1 MWYVIKTDFGKEHN
15 AKEELSKVPQISARL
30 PLRRVTTSTKGKK
43 QSVRF
48 KPLIDGILF
57 IHVLKKDTG
66 ILKAMMKGS
75 GFFIHKD
82 GTQYESNAHLLS
94 YSSEAITLDER
105 LSMAKVPEQSMRLFS
120 ILNSQKEAEKSLED
134 VEIIDSK
141 TYKEIESEYDTVCM
155 VNGPFFKFQGVIRQ
169 VKRNGK
175 KDHRLFIRTGS
186 CAVSISNIRKFN
198 YLIVREAPNGENA
211 KKVNTW
217 RFIDYLIGKLQATYF
232 TNDAGPAL
240 RNILLNL
247 SKGKAMD
254 DVKRML
260 LVSSLVEKD
269 NDRRNSLALQAAFIE
284 NANST
289 TESVLEALNSYF
301 INSDESVSMGL
312 KDLVPNVQLRPF
324 LTPTPGKEIGK
335 DGIYTLLEHKDFTE
349 IILNLD
355 LTKVFIDKKY
365 KFPYGLKPKKGDFTY
380 YAHIGVK
387 KDDECKSLIFFVNWS
402 GFMDEYHKMEKEG
415 KNRLKSDMIKR
426 GHVYMPELL
435 NSNTDFYVSPELAGF
450 KKELKDI
457 NIEKIVRMLHAYQDA
472 PLNYNF
478 LHNFKPIIDFLKP
491 TIHAAVEMWQISR
504 LTDWYDLAQR
514 YVLLHKLPTEEDK
527 QSSDVE

>member
-15 AKEELSKVPQISARL
+15 AKEELSKVSQISAKL
-30 PLRRVTTSTKGKK
+30 PLRRVTTSRNGKK

-48 KPLIDGILF
+48 KPLIDGVLF
-57 IHVLKKDTG
+57 IHVLKKDIG
-66 ILKAMMKGS
+66 IIKSMMNSS

-94 YSSEAITLDER
+94 YSSETITLDDR

-134 VEIIDSK
+134 VEIIDAK

-155 VNGPFFKFQGVIRQ
+155 VNGPFFKFQGVIKQ

-198 YLIVREAPNGENA
+198 YLIVREAPNGESA
-211 KKVNTW
+211 RKVNTW

-247 SKGKAMD
+247 SKGKTID
-254 DVKRML
+254 DVKHKL
-260 LVSSLVEKD
+260 LVSSLDEKD
-269 NDRRNSLALQAAFIE
+269 NERRNFLALQSAFIE
-284 NANST
+284 NADST

-301 INSDESVSMGL
+301 INSDDSVSMGL
-312 KDLVPNVQLRPF
+312 NELVPNVQLRPF

-349 IILNLD
+349 IILRLEF
-355 LTKVFIDKKY
+355 TKVFIDKKY
-365 KFPYGLKPKKGDFTY
+365 KLPHGARPKKDDFVY

-387 KDDECKSLIFFVNWS
+387 KKEENNSLTFFVNWS
-402 GFMDEYHKMEKEG
+402 GFMDEYHKLEKEE
-415 KNRLKSDMIKR
+415 KDQLQSNMIKR
-426 GHVYMPELL
+426 GHVFMPELL
-435 NSNTDFYVSPELAGF
+435 KSNTDFYVSSELAGF

-457 NIEKIVRMLHAYQDA
+457 NLGKIVRMLHDYQDA
-472 PLNYNF
+472 PLNYTF
-478 LHNFKPIIDFLKP
+478 LRNFKPIIDFLKP
-491 TIHAAVEMWQISR
+491 AIQAAVEMWQISR
-504 LTDWYDLAQR
+504 LTDWHNLAQR
-514 YVLLHKLPTEEDK
+514 CVLLHKLPAEEDELH
-527 QSSDVE
+527 DE